1 MAYITPYTIHIF
13 ADDTTVYLV
22 RKSTSDCITIQQ
34 DLEKLFGNK
43 YGKSHYM
50 ETSAMPQQSAEK
62 STLLITLTPYM
73 VIYVDNV
80 NYLGVTLQSNLKWD
94 NHINN
99 ICNKGNIS

>member
-1 MAYITPYTIHIF
+1 
-13 ADDTTVYLV
+13 
-22 RKSTSDCITIQQ
+22 
-34 DLEKLFGNK
+34 
-43 YGKSHYM
+43 
-50 ETSAMPQQSAEK
+50 MPQQSAEK